1 MVAFAFLCA
10 GLVLTRGEG
19 KFTFIR
25 SSLRFYTIGL
35 LGCSDSPIIGIGSI
49 FALSADNRNR

>member
-25 SSLRFYTIGL
+25 FSLFDINFLTRGR
-35 LGCSDSPIIGIGSI
+35 
-49 FALSADNRNR
+49 A